1 MKNVLMIL
9 MIISWVFLSTQSA
22 LAKSPESI
30 MHNDPTISTE
40 LINAKYTN
48 ESARSSSLST
58 DSQRPNDKD
67 AETKSS
73 PLFPYLFYALSILG
87 LLAVLSFDTT
97 RSARSKRKSSSQ

>member
-22 LAKSPESI
+22 LAESPEST
-30 MHNDPTISTE
+30 MRSDPAISTE
-40 LINAKYTN
+40 LINAQYER
-48 ESARSSSLST
+48 ESTKSSSSSSN
-58 DSQRPNDKD
+58 SQSQNDKD

-73 PLFPYLFYALSILG
+73 TLFLYLFYVLSIFG

-97 RSARSKRKSSSQ
+97 TSARSKRKSSSQ